1 MRRAKTLFTA
11 LLCVAAVG
19 CIRGD
24 KPIDQQPSTSSKG
37 TVDMS
42 SVSLTFVDGSSQV
55 TDYYQVVIS
64 DQSNQVAASGQLG
77 SMTTVELDEGDYL
90 LTVSS
95 IAEAPVADWEK
106 PYYVGIAN
114 ISVAKDATSTV
125 GAISTELKNVGVR
138 VVFTDKFRQA
148 MDEGFSVAVTF
159 GLGRLTYSASET
171 RTGYFRSTSAKQLLT
186 AELTGSMNGQTVTE
200 QRVVRDVAPG
210 DVKIITFD
218 VKEQEPDVPP
228 TDEPDVPPTDEPE
241 VPPTDEPGDEPGG
254 EPGDKPGDEPDEP
267 AKPEEGGVNLGFV
280 IDVTVSNV
288 DVNGNITVDEN
299 DREPAEDDDNQGGEG
314 DDNGEGDDTP
324 TVPDGPVD
332 LGAPAIVWEGHD
344 LNEWFDL
351 TDGSVQVALNITA
364 PNKIKTLV
372 VDIISKAPAFQPDQ
386 LQGLGLDAHLDLGYP
401 GDLRAAIEGLGF
413 PVAENVVGKT
423 ELLFDI
429 SQFMPLMG
437 IAAEDEAVEFQLTL
451 TDDFGHELV
460 TSLKMNVNLQ

>member
-24 KPIDQQPSTSSKG
+24 KPSDQQPSTSSKG

-64 DQSNQVAASGQLG
+64 DQNNEVAASGLLG
-77 SMTTVELDEGDYL
+77 GMTKVELNEGDYL

-106 PYYVGIAN
+106 PYYVGTAN

-138 VVFTDKFRQA
+138 VVFTEKFRQA
-148 MDEGFSVAVTF
+148 MDEGYSVAVTF
-159 GLGRLTYSASET
+159 GLGRLTYSANET

-186 AELTGSMNGQTVTE
+186 AELAGTMNGQTVSE

-218 VKEQEPDVPP
+218 VKEQEPEVVPP
-228 TDEPDVPPTDEPE
+228 TDQPGDEPE
-241 VPPTDEPGDEPGG
+241 VPPTDEPGDEP
-254 EPGDKPGDEPDEP
+254 DQPGDEPDEP

-299 DREPAEDDDNQGGEG
+299 DREPAEGDDNQGGDSGEG
-314 DDNGEGDDTP
+314 DDNGEGGDTP
-324 TVPDGPVD
+324 AVPEGPTD
-332 LGAPAIVWEGHD
+332 LGAPTIVWEGHD

-351 TDGSVQVALNITA
+351 VDGSVQVALNITA

-372 VDIISKAPAFQPDQ
+372 VDIISEAPAFQPDQ
-386 LQGLGLDAHLDLGYP
+386 LQGLGLDAHLDLGNP

-437 IAAEDEAVEFQLTL
+437 IAAEDEAVEFRLTL
-451 TDDFGHELV
+451 TDEFGHELV